1 MAFIEQFSKDQA
13 NTFTTLGNGWC
24 KFSSDE
30 IYNIMISV
38 IKLYFFKSHSLIL
51 MKEGRNVP
59 YPDKLR
65 LLTEQL
71 KVPRYIRDI
80 AREFCR
86 PMIFNNNV
94 YLPDIKFLHSIG
106 ESAVDLFSM
115 IKDSLSKWDY
125 TINKIGCDIVSIDT
139 ESPSPVPISFYDSI
153 SQEIW
158 MAKQL
163 PEWRI
168 EAVLYLRHLK
178 YHYFE
183 GIELAIRNDVDAN
196 QSKKGRGNK
205 DKEDQ
210 PIINEPQ
217 LFNMRKTGRKV
228 GGFSGFILSTIDH
241 NRMIG
246 YIPVSYRFATL
257 DEEHFSRTPPQS
269 RRASDTV
276 NQNRG
281 ETQFKR
287 NPDVVSAGQT
297 LSQMTKRR
305 KSNLTKRTMLKDN
318 AIP

>member
-24 KFSSDE
+24 RFSSEE
-30 IYNIMISV
+30 IFNIMVSV
-38 IKLYFFKSHSLIL
+38 IKLYYFKSHSLIL
-51 MKEGRNVP
+51 MREGRQVP
-59 YPDKLR
+59 YPDKIK
-65 LLTEQL
+65 LLSEQL
-71 KVPRYIRDI
+71 KVPRYVRDI

-86 PMIFNNNV
+86 PMMFNNNV
-94 YLPDIKFLHSIG
+94 YLPDIRFDSPCG
-106 ESAVDLFSM
+106 ESVVDMFST
-115 IKDSLSKWDY
+115 IKDTLSKWDY
-125 TINKIGCDIVSIDT
+125 TINKVGCEVVSIDT

-178 YHYFE
+178 YQYFD
-183 GIELAIRNDVDAN
+183 GIELAIRQDADV
-196 QSKKGRGNK
+196 SRTKKGRGNTG
-205 DKEDQ
+205 KEDQ
-210 PIINEPQ
+210 PLFDEPQ

-228 GGFSGFILSTIDH
+228 GGFSGFLISTIDH

-246 YIPVSYRFATL
+246 YIPITYRFATL
-257 DEEHFSRTPPQS
+257 DDEHFSRTPPQS
-269 RRASDTV
+269 RRASESTF
-276 NQNRG
+276 QNRG

-287 NPDVVSAGQT
+287 NPDVVSAGRE

-305 KSNLTKRTMLKDN
+305 KSNLSKRTMLKDN